1 MVKRALIYGGSGDL
15 ASRFASQLIT
25 SGVQV
30 DVVFRGD
37 AIDDERVKKY
47 NNVYI
52 EKSGYSNFEP
62 SVHYDIIFFPQ
73 GIFEPMPFV
82 ETNAEVLKNE
92 FQVGLLDIMTLTR
105 KHLDLMKNSIDTGRR
120 VDFAYIGSTSAYA
133 GFKNTAIYC
142 AVKHG
147 LLGFV
152 RAMNDE
158 YSQTNIRFWLFSMGS
173 MKNQMGSKLKNQD
186 FNTFLD
192 PDEVAKRIS
201 NALLAEGNQFEPEII
216 IKRRFI
222 G

>member
-15 ASRFASQLIT
+15 ASKFASQLIK

-30 DVVFRGD
+30 DIVFRGD
-37 AIDDERVKKY
+37 AKFDGCEEKY
-47 NNVYI
+47 NNIYI
-52 EKSGYSNFEP
+52 EKLDYSNFEP
-62 SVHYDIIFFPQ
+62 SVLYDIIFFPQ
-73 GIFEPMPFV
+73 GIFEPTPYI
-82 ETNAEVLKNE
+82 ETNTEILRNE

-105 KHLDLMKNSIDTGRR
+105 KHLDLMRNFIDSNRR

-173 MKNQMGSKLKNQD
+173 MKTKMGLKVAGQD
-186 FNTFLD
+186 HSTFLD
-192 PDEVAKRIS
+192 AVDVAKRIAESLVTES
-201 NALLAEGNQFEPEII
+201 NLFEPEQII
-216 IKRRFI
+216 RRRVIK
-222 G
+222 

>member
-1 MVKRALIYGGSGDL
+1 MKRALIYGGSGDL

-30 DVVFRGD
+30 DIVFRGD
-37 AIDDERVKKY
+37 AKPDGCEKKY
-47 NNVYI
+47 NNIYI
-52 EKSGYSNFEP
+52 EKYDYSNFEP
-62 SVHYDIIFFPQ
+62 SVLYDIIFFPQ
-73 GIFEPMPFV
+73 GIFEPMPYID
-82 ETNAEVLKNE
+82 TNAVILKKE

-105 KHLDLMKNSIDTGRR
+105 KHLDLMKNSIDADRR

-142 AVKHG
+142 VIKHG